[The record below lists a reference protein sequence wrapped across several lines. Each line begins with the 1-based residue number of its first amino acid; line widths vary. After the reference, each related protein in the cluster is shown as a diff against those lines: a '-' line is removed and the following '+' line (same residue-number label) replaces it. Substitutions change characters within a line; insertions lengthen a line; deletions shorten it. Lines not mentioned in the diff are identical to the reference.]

1 MKFISAWVAKWSKHN
16 YLCIWKVNIKSKI
29 LWTSLIS
36 KNDDCISK
44 SYTYIK
50 SNLSFYLI
58 FLLELFELY
67 NFIKTAN
74 NSFRNMLNV
83 NLVIKKLK
91 KNSSPSYTKLL
102 RIEFTKTIR
111 KYTKTWKILM
121 VIYLIIM
128 L

>member
-121 VIYLIIM
+121 VIYLIIT